1 MHVFSEDR
9 PGGNPKT
16 ITEFFFILFLKSEIF
31 WSCHLHS
38 EGFFLIDFILF
49 NCFFFSLNK
58 FQENEMLG
66 LMEFFSE
73 ENFLLDAKSKSFSL
87 LYQIRKEDFLNLVIE
102 NKKDYVYSH
111 IFLII
116 ILFFQRKLI
125 V

>member
-1 MHVFSEDR
+1 
-9 PGGNPKT
+9 
-16 ITEFFFILFLKSEIF
+16 
-31 WSCHLHS
+31 
-38 EGFFLIDFILF
+38 
-49 NCFFFSLNK
+49 
-58 FQENEMLG
+58 MLG